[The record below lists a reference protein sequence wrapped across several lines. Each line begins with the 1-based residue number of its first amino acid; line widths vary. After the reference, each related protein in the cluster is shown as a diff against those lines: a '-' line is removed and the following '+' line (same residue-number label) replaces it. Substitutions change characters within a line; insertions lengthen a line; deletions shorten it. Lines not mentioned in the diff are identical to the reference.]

1 MEKVTEAMKQ
11 MLDKP
16 LPPEAIKPHPT
27 KSFLST
33 INSIYVTERLNEVF
47 GVGQW
52 QTRVEV
58 IDAKPTKPDRN
69 GNVSVMVVT
78 KTTFEVPGYGIHYE
92 CFGGNDND
100 DLGDA
105 YKGAV
110 TDAITKIG
118 SWLGIGAD
126 VWKDKSNKGKQSKP
140 ATTQVP
146 PQVPPQVTEQVPAVE
161 AVIKDVYKCKT
172 VAEIEAMFR
181 KYPIYKKDDKLIAA
195 CRAAKSFLENPKNT
209 KQ

>member
-1 MEKVTEAMKQ
+1 MEKVTEAMKA

-16 LPPEAIKPHPT
+16 LPEEAVKKHPT

-47 GVGQW
+47 GVGGWTTQ
-52 QTRVEV
+52 VEV
-58 IDAKPTKPDRN
+58 VDKSVGKT
-69 GNVSVMVVT
+69 VMVVV
-78 KTTFEVPGYGIHYE
+78 KTTLEVPAYGIHYE
-92 CFGGNDND
+92 SYGGNDNA

-105 YKGAV
+105 FKGAV
-110 TDAITKIG
+110 TDALTKIG
-118 SWLGIGAD
+118 SWMGIGAD
-126 VWKDKSNKGKQSKP
+126 VWKDKSTNGKQQAKP
-140 ATTQVP
+140 ATEQVP
-146 PQVPPQVTEQVPAVE
+146 TQVPPQVTEQVPAVE
-161 AVIKDVYKCKT
+161 TVIKDVYKCKT